1 MLCGQLCGGSIK
13 YTGVG
18 KFEACYVKK
27 GAELACY
34 YTLTQPWLGVF
45 SPWGGEQIL
54 NYPQICKIIL
64 WKSHYGN
71 SLFFTEFSLIW
82 SKVEASL

>member
-1 MLCGQLCGGSIK
+1 MLCVKLCGGSIK

-45 SPWGGEQIL
+45 SPCGGGGWC
-54 NYPQICKIIL
+54 P
-64 WKSHYGN
+64 GGGGGGAAN
-71 SLFFTEFSLIW
+71 SKLSTN
-82 SKVEASL
+82 V